1 MFARVSTYQG
11 DPAQIDQGL
20 DYARENIL
28 PRVKQ
33 VDGFEGVY
41 YLVDR
46 QSGKALTITLWKSE
60 EALRASEEEANR
72 LRSES
77 AESASATIENVE
89 RYEVGI
95 SEASSSGPVTGVA
108 DTAGGVTDTV
118 GGTVGGAT
126 DSVRGVTDNLL
137 GGQEKQR

>member
-1 MFARVSTYQG
+1 MFARVSTYLG

-20 DYARENIL
+20 NHARENIL
-28 PRVKQ
+28 PRIKQ

-46 QSGKALTITLWKSE
+46 QSGKALTITLWESE

-72 LRSES
+72 LRTES

-95 SEASSSGPVTGVA
+95 SEAPSSGPVS
-108 DTAGGVTDTV
+108 GVTDTV
-118 GGTVGGAT
+118 GGAT
-126 DSVRGVTDNLL
+126 DTLL
-137 GGQEKQR
+137 GGGEKQR

>member
-1 MFARVSTYQG
+1 MGKECSHVFARVSTYQG

-20 DYARENIL
+20 NYARENIL

-46 QSGKALTITLWKSE
+46 ESGKALTITLWESE
-60 EALRASEEEANR
+60 EALHASEEEANR

-77 AESASATIENVE
+77 AESASATIVDVE
-89 RYEVGI
+89 RYEVGLF
-95 SEASSSGPVTGVA
+95 EAPSSGPVS
-108 DTAGGVTDTV
+108 GVTDTV
-118 GGTVGGAT
+118 GG
-126 DSVRGVTDNLL
+126 VTDKLL

>member
-11 DPAQIDQGL
+11 DPGQIDEGL
-20 DYARENIL
+20 NYARENIL
-28 PRVKQ
+28 PRVQQ

-46 QSGKALTITLWKSE
+46 ESGKALTITLWESE

-77 AESASATIENVE
+77 AESASATIESVE
-89 RYEVGI
+89 RYEVVI
-95 SEASSSGPVTGVA
+95 STLQS
-108 DTAGGVTDTV
+108 
-118 GGTVGGAT
+118 
-126 DSVRGVTDNLL
+126 
-137 GGQEKQR
+137 

>member
-1 MFARVSTYQG
+1 MFARVSTYLG

-20 DYARENIL
+20 NYARENIL

-46 QSGKALTITLWKSE
+46 QSGKALTITLWESE
-60 EALRASEEEANR
+60 EALHASEEEANR

-77 AESASATIENVE
+77 AESASATIANVE
-89 RYEVGI
+89 RYEVGLF
-95 SEASSSGPVTGVA
+95 EAPSSGPVS
-108 DTAGGVTDTV
+108 GVTD
-118 GGTVGGAT
+118 TVGGAT
-126 DSVRGVTDNLL
+126 DSVRGATDNLL
-137 GGQEKQR
+137 GGGEKQR

>member
-60 EALRASEEEANR
+60 EALRASEEEADR

-95 SEASSSGPVTGVA
+95 SEASSSGPVTGVT

>member
-20 DYARENIL
+20 NHARENIL

-33 VDGFEGVY
+33 IDGFEGVY

-46 QSGKALTITLWKSE
+46 QSGKALIITLWESE

-89 RYEVGI
+89 RYEVGL
-95 SEASSSGPVTGVA
+95 SEAPSSGPVS
-108 DTAGGVTDTV
+108 GVTDTV
-118 GGTVGGAT
+118 GGVTEPV
-126 DSVRGVTDNLL
+126 SGVTDTVRGTTDKLL
-137 GGQEKQR
+137 GGGGGGGEKQR

>member
-1 MFARVSTYQG
+1 MGKECSHVFARVSTYLG

-20 DYARENIL
+20 NYARENIV

-46 QSGKALTITLWKSE
+46 QSGKALTITLWESE
-60 EALRASEEEANR
+60 EVLRASEEEANR
-72 LRSES
+72 LRRES

-89 RYEVGI
+89 RYEVGL
-95 SEASSSGPVTGVA
+95 SEAPSSGPVS
-108 DTAGGVTDTV
+108 GVTDTV
-118 GGTVGGAT
+118 GGAT
-126 DSVRGVTDNLL
+126 DTVRGVTQNLL
-137 GGQEKQR
+137 GGGEKQR

>member
-89 RYEVGI
+89 RYEVGF
-95 SEASSSGPVTGVA
+95 SEASSSGPVTGVT

>member
-1 MFARVSTYQG
+1 MFARVSTYLG

-20 DYARENIL
+20 NHARENIL

-46 QSGKALTITLWKSE
+46 QSGKALTITLWGSE
-60 EALRASEEEANR
+60 DALRASEEEANR
-72 LRSES
+72 LRTES
-77 AESASATIENVE
+77 AESASATIENVD

-95 SEASSSGPVTGVA
+95 SEAPSTGPVSGV
-108 DTAGGVTDTV
+108 
-118 GGTVGGAT
+118 T
-126 DSVRGVTDNLL
+126 DSVRGATDNLL
-137 GGQEKQR
+137 GGGEKQR

>member
-95 SEASSSGPVTGVA
+95 SEASSSGPVTGVT